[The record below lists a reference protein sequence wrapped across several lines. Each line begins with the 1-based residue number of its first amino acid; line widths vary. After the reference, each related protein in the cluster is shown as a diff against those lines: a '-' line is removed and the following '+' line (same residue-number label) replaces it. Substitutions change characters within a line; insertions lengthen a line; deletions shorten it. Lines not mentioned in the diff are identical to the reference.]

1 MIEIEFSNVKRHLH
15 NRREYEVTEK
25 EYKQIKI
32 RVSPKEHQLLAVA
45 AAMEGVSQT
54 EFICK
59 AAIEAA
65 RKLLGD
71 DVAVKSILAEDVGTP
86 DGKKKKASGSKA
98 KK

>member
-1 MIEIEFSNVKRHLH
+1 
-15 NRREYEVTEK
+15 VTEN

-45 AAMEGVSQT
+45 AAIEGVSQT
-54 EFICK
+54 EF
-59 AAIEAA
+59 IEAA

-71 DVAVKSILAEDVGTP
+71 DVAVKAILAEDVGTP
-86 DGKKKKASGSKA
+86 DGKKKASGSKA

>member
-1 MIEIEFSNVKRHLH
+1 M
-15 NRREYEVTEK
+15 TEN

-45 AAMEGVSQT
+45 AAIEGVSQT

-71 DVAVKSILAEDVGTP
+71 DVAVKAILAEDVGTP
-86 DGKKKKASGSKA
+86 DGKKKASGSKA

>member
-15 NRREYEVTEK
+15 NRRKYEVTEK

-45 AAMEGVSQT
+45 AAMEGISHT
-54 EFICK
+54 EYICE

-71 DVAVKSILAEDVGTP
+71 DVAVKAILAEDVGTP
-86 DGKKKKASGSKA
+86 DGKKKASGSKS